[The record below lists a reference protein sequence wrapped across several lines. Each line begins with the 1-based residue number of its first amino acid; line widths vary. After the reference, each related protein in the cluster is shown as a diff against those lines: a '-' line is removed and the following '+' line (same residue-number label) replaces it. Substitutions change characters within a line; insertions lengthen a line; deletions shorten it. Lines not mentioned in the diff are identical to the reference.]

1 MEAEANAA
9 HEEEGESSAL
19 EIGLF
24 RPATGLWKM
33 KIFKLPS
40 RIFLIVT
47 SLVRIQSSRY
57 RTPLQSI
64 SRRPRWGHM
73 CDTHERK
80 VFGRALRRWDRWARY
95 S

>member
-19 EIGLF
+19 EICLF

-47 SLVRIQSSRY
+47 SLVRIQSSRPQDPFAEY
-57 RTPLQSI
+57 LSQAKM
-64 SRRPRWGHM
+64 G
-73 CDTHERK
+73 TH
-80 VFGRALRRWDRWARY
+80 V
-95 S
+95 